1 MSSHLDYE
9 INKELGECYLFMG
22 DFEKAEG
29 YYKKAA
35 ASNGVHPDPYL
46 GLATIAVQ
54 RGQLE
59 AAFELYTKAVSIE
72 ENDKALAGLG
82 LVKMEMGAHEEAFD
96 YFEKA
101 IGFNPEN
108 AVALNCLVREGYHL
122 SQLERVV
129 PCLEASLAVNPDKEE
144 IRTSLAGCLV
154 SLGRENEAKTHLE
167 SILAV
172 NPTSENAKDLYEHI
186 VAA

>member
-22 DFEKAEG
+22 DFDKAEG
-29 YYKKAA
+29 YYRKAA

-59 AAFELYTKAVSIE
+59 AAFELYAKAVSIE

-82 LVKMEMGAHEEAFD
+82 LVKMELGEHAEAFD
-96 YFEKA
+96 YFERA
-101 IGFNPEN
+101 LGFNPEN

-122 SQLERVV
+122 NQLERVV

-154 SLGRENEAKTHLE
+154 SLGREGEARKHLE
-167 SILAV
+167 SILAINPASV
-172 NPTSENAKDLYEHI
+172 NARELYDHI
-186 VAA
+186 AAA